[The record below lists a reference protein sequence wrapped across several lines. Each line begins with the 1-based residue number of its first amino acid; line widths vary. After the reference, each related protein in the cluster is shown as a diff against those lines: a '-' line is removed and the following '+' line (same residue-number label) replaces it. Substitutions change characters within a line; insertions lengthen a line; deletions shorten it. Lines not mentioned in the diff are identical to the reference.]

1 MDIEPQ
7 NTQSISDDQELSK
20 VLAGINP
27 DAEITTVDEMPLAPS
42 VPATPPPLDQVSD
55 DTTNLDTPTPTPASV
70 TPEPVAAPSD
80 LSSIKTSALT
90 ELRPLVGK
98 LELSPEDKFDTYLLL
113 IRSTD
118 DKSLVQPAYEAA
130 QMISDETQ
138 KAKALIEVVKEID
151 YLNRPAA

>member
-27 DAEITTVDEMPLAPS
+27 DAEITTVDELPLTTSAQ
-42 VPATPPPLDQVSD
+42 ATPPPLDQVSD
-55 DTTNLDTPTPTPASV
+55 DVSSTALQAPSLVA
-70 TPEPVAAPSD
+70 PEPVADQSD
-80 LSSIKTSALT
+80 LNTIKTSALT

-130 QMISDETQ
+130 QKISDETQ
-138 KAKALIEVVKEID
+138 RAKALIEIVKEID

>member
-1 MDIEPQ
+1 MDIESQ

-27 DAEITTVDEMPLAPS
+27 DADITTVDEMPLAPS
-42 VPATPPPLDQVSD
+42 VPATPPPLDQVSE
-55 DTTNLDTPTPTPASV
+55 DTTSLDTPAPASV
-70 TPEPVAAPSD
+70 APEPVAAPSD

>member
-27 DAEITTVDEMPLAPS
+27 DDEVTTVDELPLTS
-42 VPATPPPLDQVSD
+42 TTSSPPPLAQVTDTSD
-55 DTTNLDTPTPTPASV
+55 VDEPVAPVAPVA
-70 TPEPVAAPSD
+70 PEPVADSSD

-151 YLNRPAA
+151 YLNRPTA

>member
-27 DAEITTVDEMPLAPS
+27 DDEVTTVDELPLTS
-42 VPATPPPLDQVSD
+42 TTSSPPPLAQV
-55 DTTNLDTPTPTPASV
+55 TDTPDVDEPVAPVA
-70 TPEPVAAPSD
+70 PEPVADSSD

-151 YLNRPAA
+151 YLNRPTA

>member
-27 DAEITTVDEMPLAPS
+27 DDEVTTVDELPLTS
-42 VPATPPPLDQVSD
+42 TTSSPPPLEQVTD
-55 DTTNLDTPTPTPASV
+55 MTDVDEPVAPVA
-70 TPEPVAAPSD
+70 PEPVAASSD

-151 YLNRPAA
+151 YLNRPTA